1 MHICRLKKCAHSII
15 LQVGWCVI
23 FLISSAGTFFGC
35 ISSSVYKFQSQPSDA
50 AVYYVHGKDKT
61 LLGQTPIDFTK
72 TLLPSDAPFT
82 IYFEKQGFE
91 VKEIAVTP
99 TDNSQTT
106 ISALL
111 KQATEPLSD
120 PVNKKVRR
128 ILQKIFEI
136 QELTARHRYV
146 DALAELKKIG
156 EQEPAISEIN
166 ILRGSIYLI
175 LHDPV
180 RAKIEWEKALA
191 SDPSL
196 DDIRARIKT
205 LNLPADRAAK

>member
-1 MHICRLKKCAHSII
+1 M
-15 LQVGWCVI
+15 
-23 FLISSAGTFFGC
+23 
-35 ISSSVYKFQSQPSDA
+35 
-50 AVYYVHGKDKT
+50 
-61 LLGQTPIDFTK
+61 
-72 TLLPSDAPFT
+72 
-82 IYFEKQGFE
+82 
-91 VKEIAVTP
+91 
-99 TDNSQTT
+99 
-106 ISALL
+106 
-111 KQATEPLSD
+111 
-120 PVNKKVRR
+120 R